1 MANSQL
7 IQGAGKVA
15 RAQGAGD
22 TIGSRAATATARFL
36 AEGTG
41 KVIQRRNREF
51 NNIMNAQLNQEGLT
65 DEEYQLTYER
75 LKRMRVGYVYLNKK
89 DRMDLE
95 RKIID
100 DGNNKKKLD
109 DDKEVVIDNIKD
121 KDIKPDNLPD
131 AIVNFVGRP
140 DFAATQDELV
150 QFVKE
155 DEDGNNVIA
164 AYRVAWTDGRFKV
177 SNDGKTKTAT
187 IGDSTVSYP
196 NTEEGYKKFVRES
209 KLYWIQQAEA
219 NGNKILHYD
228 SQTGKREYLT
238 PEEARALLDDNSEL
252 TTDDLKQYIQG
263 RNKAEDQ
270 SQVILDNVSSGSVK
284 AKALKEGE
292 PVEFNSEEARNRY
305 SKIITSDN
313 ALDLA
318 MSKQIGETSFKQ
330 DLEEKITTMKYSDLG
345 ISEDIINNL
354 DPTDDG
360 KVSKSDAK
368 VITGKILQD
377 DEMLKEYLTEYFTLY
392 EKREFEANVPTNLR
406 DQLQGDDDD
415 EDEFVDKK
423 EGGDDK
429 KEGDDDKKDDKQTE
443 VYKPDLSQQQTQALS
458 NLSFSSKGGG
468 NGSILENGKPITF
481 KNAMPGVDVTGM
493 DIQGTEIMIRTNMGI
508 SRSFGKFEKSG
519 DVYNWNP
526 DTELQKTFNE
536 KATAEQKASFN
547 TLIDLIQDD
556 PEYAKAL
563 FGKLQQKSDAVG
575 FATLT

>member
-15 RAQGAGD
+15 RAKVAGG
-22 TIGSRAATATARFL
+22 TVGSRAATETARFL

-164 AYRVAWTDGRFKV
+164 SYRVAWTDGRFKV

-187 IGDSTVSYP
+187 IGDSTVSFP
-196 NTEEGYKKFVRES
+196 NTEEGYKKFVRDS
-209 KLYWIQQAEA
+209 KLYWIQEAEA

-263 RNKAEDQ
+263 RNQAEDQ

-377 DEMLKEYLTEYFTLY
+377 DEMLKEYLAEYFTLY

-406 DQLQGDDDD
+406 SQLQGEDDD

-429 KEGDDDKKDDKQTE
+429 KDDKEKE
-443 VYKPDLSQQQTQALS
+443 VYKPNLSQQQTQALS
-458 NLSFSSKGGG
+458 TLSVTGKGA
-468 NGSILENGKPITF
+468 ILENGSAITM
-481 KNAMPGVDVTGM
+481 KNVPTGLAFPKTADINGVNVS
-493 DIQGTEIMIRTNMGI
+493 GTKIIANT
-508 SRSFGKFEKSG
+508 SFGDQEFGEFVKSG
-519 DVYNWNP
+519 NNYKWEASDKNMK
-526 DTELQKTFNE
+526 LFNDN
-536 KATAEQKASFN
+536 ATKEQRASFN
-547 TLIDLIQDD
+547 EFIKLIESD
-556 PEYAKAL
+556 PEYAAAL
-563 FGKLQQKSDAVG
+563 LNHTQGGKGTINA
-575 FATLT
+575 ATLDIK